1 MAICFEKYGVDGR
14 MEFRTPEEHAKRQ
27 RVRVRLFG
35 CKKIKGVRMQ
45 EKIRLPKKIR
55 LINV

>member
-27 RVRVRLFG
+27 RVLFG